1 MSNKSKKWTS
11 VKDVWVIQKVLTH
24 FTSLFS
30 RGKEVYNKR
39 LYIFYT
45 QSTLVENN
53 VTKTRQKVNDIEP
66 YDNSFS
72 LKLAKSHLFEST

>member
-30 RGKEVYNKR
+30 RGEKVYSKR

-45 QSTLVENN
+45 QSTLIENN
-53 VTKTRQKVNDIEP
+53 VTKNSSKINDIEP
-66 YDNSFS
+66 YDDSFS
-72 LKLAKSHLFEST
+72 LKLANSHLFEST